1 MSVTDL
7 FCLDKMREASLH
19 RGLARLS
26 KPDVQATSLAF
37 FTSEEIKALIDAT
50 KFVEFRQATKVVGNG
65 VIQDMEVCFPAPR
78 TDVFDICATL
88 LEEGLNRWPEA
99 GRMFDRA
106 ITLND
111 FAIQKYP
118 AGSEGIGIHKDGL
131 RYKNIVLIIT
141 LAGQSR
147 LFKTQDRD
155 GTHRVAINDVPG
167 RLVMIKAPGFQGMA
181 PENRLLHGVDRVTKG
196 RLSIGFRQEVLPQG

>member
-1 MSVTDL
+1 MSANKL
-7 FCLDKMREASLH
+7 FCLDTSREASLH
-19 RGLARLS
+19 RGLARLA
-26 KPDVQATSLAF
+26 KPEAQATSLAF
-37 FTSEEIKALIDAT
+37 FTPDEIEALIEAT
-50 KFVEFRQATKVVGNG
+50 KFVSFRQATKVVGNG

-78 TDVFDICATL
+78 KDMFDKCACL
-88 LEEGLNRWPEA
+88 LEEGLNRWPNA
-99 GRMFDRA
+99 DHMFDRP

-147 LFKTQDRD
+147 LFKTKDRE
-155 GTHRVAINDVPG
+155 GTSRVALNDVPG
-167 RLVMIKAPGFQGMA
+167 RLVMIKAPGFKGMA
-181 PENRLLHGVDRVTKG
+181 ADNRLLHGVDRVTKG